1 MGGPISQNPLFIVLM
16 LHFILFLNQ
25 LNLFPRALILFP
37 RPLILFLKPLIL
49 FPRPLILFLRPL
61 ILFLRPLIYFRDLW
75 LISETFDFIS
85 ETFDFISETFDFIS
99 KGIWVLASYLPWG
112 NGTDTKMCER
122 KIFQGIVNVFSDHI
136 WQWWT
141 ATSGASCCEQT
152 AKFKRLLKVKG
163 IHLGSEKGSWV
174 LSSIYFINNL
184 IIAKV
189 MSVLM
194 RFHLTS
200 FSVMPKTLSVL
211 EWILPF
217 SHHFHEDECTFES
230 IFTLMRFRRKRSA
243 S

>member
-1 MGGPISQNPLFIVLM
+1 MGQIRRCASAKYFKELSTS
-16 LHFILFLNQ
+16 FLITFGNDE
-25 LNLFPRALILFP
+25 LRPRAP
-37 RPLILFLKPLIL
+37 
-49 FPRPLILFLRPL
+49 
-61 ILFLRPLIYFRDLW
+61 
-75 LISETFDFIS
+75 
-85 ETFDFISETFDFIS
+85 
-99 KGIWVLASYLPWG
+99 VV
-112 NGTDTKMCER
+112 
-122 KIFQGIVNVFSDHI
+122 VNK
-136 WQWWT
+136 
-141 ATSGASCCEQT
+141 T

-163 IHLGSEKGSWV
+163 IHLGSEKDSWV